1 MMSLSTGVGDMTLV
15 LCKSRGIHQE
25 IAFELAPTTISPR
38 IFILYNNNMALATLV
53 FQGSFNF
60 SSKLQNLNFKK
71 L

>member
-1 MMSLSTGVGDMTLV
+1 MIEGTHMASTLSPKKGKQIKKKSKPKETKRDGDA
-15 LCKSRGIHQE
+15 LC
-25 IAFELAPTTISPR
+25 
-38 IFILYNNNMALATLV
+38 LYNNNMALATLV